1 MEPDLRPFVDLML
14 QKNVKGAREKLE
26 EMARGF
32 DSADDFW
39 KGYRL
44 ALQGMLAALEAG
56 DELTVVRRIVE
67 GRYSPENMRELMEQM
82 RDRISQPFRSAEE
95 RGFDSAWAQ
104 VLLILLKG
112 ADKPEARGG
121 ATRS

>member
-1 MEPDLRPFVDLML
+1 MELDLRPFVGLML
-14 QKNVKGAREKLE
+14 QKNVKGAKEKLE
-26 EMARGF
+26 EMVRGF

-44 ALQGMLAALEAG
+44 ALQGMLAALETG

-67 GRYSPENMRELMEQM
+67 GRYSPESMRELMKQM

-95 RGFDSAWAQ
+95 RGFDSAWVQ
-104 VLLILLKG
+104 VLQILLER